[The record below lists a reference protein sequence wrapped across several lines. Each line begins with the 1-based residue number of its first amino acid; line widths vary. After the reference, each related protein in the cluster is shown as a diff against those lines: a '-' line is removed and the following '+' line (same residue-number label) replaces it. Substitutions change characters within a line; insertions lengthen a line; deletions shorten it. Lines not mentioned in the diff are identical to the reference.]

1 MAIEDIFGDT
11 PEIGAIMAQPS
22 GTKQDSGDGVT
33 EQIVRQGRYDLL
45 DAQTAGLKAKSVC
58 DLGTTQNPDERYVVS
73 WTLERIEGDYGRL
86 TITVGA
92 PADNS
97 EPDPDEDDPNVVETK
112 WSLKHT
118 QQQLPLSRF
127 WTDGTWSEGSS
138 PDGHALALWRQ
149 EPRKELYD
157 AYQFLAPDGNVY
169 TLDGSSQEVADKYKK
184 GIESVMRFYPV
195 VTRTITYK
203 KGMSDDRIAALK
215 IGARLAHIDTP
226 DKDFGLNPG
235 VWLCIQ
241 DDADEDADGKL
252 VRITGW
258 MGCKSL
264 DADLYGDTD
273 RWEPMN

>member
-1 MAIEDIFGDT
+1 MAMTDIYGN
-11 PEIGAIMAQPS
+11 PPAIGAIMDQPS

-33 EQIVRQGRYDLL
+33 EQIVREGHYGLL
-45 DAQTAGLKAKSVC
+45 DALSSGLKAKSVC

-92 PADNS
+92 PADNDKVDDK
-97 EPDPDEDDPNVVETK
+97 EPDNVVETK
-112 WSLKHT
+112 WSLRHT

-127 WTDGTWSEGSS
+127 FADAEPTGAL
-138 PDGHALALWRQ
+138 PDCREIALWRQ

-157 AYQFLAPDGNVY
+157 AFKYLAPDGNEY
-169 TLDGSSQEVADKYKK
+169 TLSTESQAVAAKYMR

-203 KGMSDDRIAALK
+203 KGMNDARIEALK
-215 IGARLAHIDTP
+215 IGDRLSHIDTP
-226 DKDFGLNPG
+226 GKTFGLNPG

-258 MGCKSL
+258 MGCKTL
-264 DADLYGDTD
+264 DENLYGDSA
-273 RWEPMN
+273 RWEPMG

>member
-1 MAIEDIFGDT
+1 MAIEDVFGDA
-11 PEIGAIMAQPS
+11 PEIGAIMDQPS

-33 EQIVRQGRYDLL
+33 EQIVRQGHYNLL
-45 DAQTAGLKAKSVC
+45 DGMASGLKAKSVC
-58 DLGTTQNPDERYVVS
+58 NLGTEQHPVERYVVS

-92 PADNS
+92 PADNDKVDDK
-97 EPDPDEDDPNVVETK
+97 EPDNVVETK

-127 WTDGTWSEGSS
+127 WTDGTWSESS
-138 PDGHALALWRQ
+138 PDGRALALWRQ

-157 AYQFLAPDGNVY
+157 NYQFLAPDGNVY
-169 TLDGSSQEVADKYKK
+169 TLDGSSQQVADKYKK

-203 KGMSDDRIAALK
+203 KGMNEDRINALN
-215 IGARLAHIDTP
+215 IGAKLSHIDAP
-226 DKDFGLNPG
+226 PRDFGLNPG
-235 VWLCIQ
+235 TWLCIQ
-241 DDADEDADGKL
+241 DDAEEDADGKL

-264 DADLYGDTD
+264 DADLYGDNN
-273 RWEPMN
+273 RWEPMG

>member
-1 MAIEDIFGDT
+1 MAIEDVFGDA

-45 DAQTAGLKAKSVC
+45 DAQTTGLKAKSVC

-127 WTDGTWSEGSS
+127 FSDGDPTGAL
-138 PDGHALALWRQ
+138 PDCRELALWRQ

-157 AYQFLAPDGNVY
+157 AWQFLAPDGNVY
-169 TLDGSSQEVADKYKK
+169 TLSTESQAVAAKYMR

-203 KGMSDDRIAALK
+203 KGMNDARIEALK
-215 IGARLAHIDTP
+215 IGDRLSHIDTP
-226 DKDFGLNPG
+226 GKTFGLNPG

-258 MGCKSL
+258 MGCKTL
-264 DADLYGDTD
+264 DENLYGDSA
-273 RWEPMN
+273 RWEPMG

>member
-1 MAIEDIFGDT
+1 MAVTDIYGEA
-11 PEIGAIMAQPS
+11 PEIGAIMDQPS

-33 EQIVRQGRYDLL
+33 EQIVRQGHYDQL
-45 DAQTAGLKAKSVC
+45 DALTAGLKAKSVC
-58 DLGTTQNPDERYVVS
+58 NLGTDQNPDERYVVS

-92 PADNS
+92 PADNDKVDDK
-97 EPDPDEDDPNVVETK
+97 EPDNVVETR
-112 WSLKHT
+112 WSLRHT

-127 WTDGTWSEGSS
+127 FSDGS
-138 PDGHALALWRQ
+138 PTGALPDCREIALWRQ

-157 AYQFLAPDGNVY
+157 AFKYLAPDGNEY
-169 TLDGSSQEVADKYKK
+169 TLSTESQAVAAKYMR

-203 KGMSDDRIAALK
+203 KGMSAARIAALK
-215 IGARLAHIDTP
+215 IGATLSYIDEP
-226 DKDFGLNPG
+226 DNTFGLDPG
-235 VWLCIQ
+235 TWLCIQ

-258 MGCKSL
+258 MGCKTL
-264 DADLYGDTD
+264 DQNLYGDTD
-273 RWEPMN
+273 RWEPMG

>member
-1 MAIEDIFGDT
+1 MAIEDVFGDA

-127 WTDGTWSEGSS
+127 WADGTWSEGSS
-138 PDGHALALWRQ
+138 PDGRALALWRQ
-149 EPRKELYD
+149 GPRKELYD

-203 KGMSDDRIAALK
+203 KGMNDERIAALK

-235 VWLCIQ
+235 IWLCIQ

>member
-1 MAIEDIFGDT
+1 MAIEDVFGDA

-33 EQIVRQGRYDLL
+33 EQIVRQGRYGLL

-58 DLGTTQNPDERYVVS
+58 NLGTDRNPDERYVVS

-92 PADNS
+92 PADNDKVDDK
-97 EPDPDEDDPNVVETK
+97 EPDNVIETK
-112 WSLKHT
+112 WSLRHT

-127 WTDGTWSEGSS
+127 YIDGTWSLGSS

-157 AYQFLAPDGNVY
+157 NYQFIAPDGNLI
-169 TLDGSSQEVADKYKK
+169 TLDSASQAVALKYRK

-203 KGMSDDRIAALK
+203 KGMNDERIAALK
-215 IGARLAHIDTP
+215 IGDRLAHIDTP
-226 DKDFGLNPG
+226 DKNFGLDPG

-264 DADLYGDTD
+264 DTDLYGDTD